1 MARHLERGARRLSAP
16 RLLFLISE
24 DWFFCSHRLP
34 LAIAARE
41 AGFHVTVATRVGK
54 DAERIRAAGLE
65 LIPLHWS
72 RRSTHPL
79 RELAA
84 LREVIGVFRKVRPH
98 IVHQVA
104 IKPVLYGSVAARV
117 TRVPII
123 INAVA
128 GLGYVF
134 ASQDLKARM
143 LRPILRAAFHLLLD
157 RHNARL
163 ILQNRDDAEQFTR
176 ERIVDRSRV
185 TLIRG
190 SGVDPSRFTVVLE
203 PEGPPLVV
211 LPARMLR
218 DKGVEE
224 FVAAARTL
232 LRDGIRARFAL
243 VGSPDPE
250 NLACIPET
258 QLTEWQAEGVIEY
271 WGWCNDMIPVFQ
283 QAHVV
288 CLPSYREGL
297 PKALIEAAAC
307 GRAIVTTDVPGCR
320 EVVTDGDNGL
330 LVPARDAD
338 SLTRAL
344 RRLIEDAA
352 LRQAMGR
359 RGRER
364 AEQEFSMS
372 RVIAETFALYRSAMN
387 EAGDR
392 VPPLTG
398 AGVSAT
404 RAER

>member
-1 MARHLERGARRLSAP
+1 MSAP

-54 DAERIRAAGLE
+54 DAERIRAAGLD

-84 LREVIGVFRKVRPH
+84 LREVIAVFRKVRPH

-134 ASQDLKARM
+134 ASQDFKARV

-176 ERIVDRSRV
+176 ERIVERSRV

-190 SGVDPSRFTVVLE
+190 SGVDPSRFTVVPEL
-203 PEGPPLVV
+203 EGPPLVV

-224 FVAAARTL
+224 FVQAARAL
-232 LRDGIRARFAL
+232 RRDGVQARFAL

-330 LVPARDAD
+330 LVSARDAD
-338 SLTRAL
+338 SLARAL
-344 RRLIEDAA
+344 RRLIEDTA

-364 AEQEFSMS
+364 AEQEFSMT
-372 RVIAETFALYRSAMN
+372 RVIAETFALYRSAMT
-387 EAGDR
+387 EAGER

-398 AGVSAT
+398 AAVAAT